1 MSLWVTALLV
11 FGLRVID
18 MTLDTLRTLIMVR
31 GYKAIAWL
39 MGFAQAMVFL
49 LSLSL
54 VMQGDAALV
63 MLGYAA
69 GFATGNVLGMWIE
82 ERLALGHLHLRIIS
96 PRRGDQVA
104 QVLRAAGYGV
114 TVMPAQG
121 RDGAVA
127 LLNCNLRRRDVR
139 PALNLVRRADPEA
152 FVTAEV
158 VRPLRRGFWR
168 A

>member
-1 MSLWVTALLV
+1 MNLWVTTLLL
-11 FGLRVID
+11 FCLRVID
-18 MTLDTLRTLIMVR
+18 MTLDTLRTLVMVR
-31 GYKAIAWL
+31 GYKAIAWF
-39 MGFAQAMVFL
+39 MGFVQAMVFL
-49 LSLSL
+49 FSLSL
-54 VMQGDAALV
+54 VMAGGSAQV

-96 PRRGDQVA
+96 SRRGDRVA
-104 QVLRAAGYGV
+104 QVLREAGYGV

-121 RDGAVA
+121 RDGAVS
-127 LLNCNLRRRDVR
+127 LLNCNLRRRDVST
-139 PALNLVRRADPEA
+139 ALRLVRLADPDA